1 MNPAPARAARPSLA
15 APIEAPEFTDLM
27 VPLGPFESAPLIA
40 VAVSGGADSMALT
53 LLAERWAGDRDGRIV
68 ALTVDHGLRPGSADE
83 ARKVAGWLS
92 ARGIAHQTLQWQGLK
107 PRSGKQAAAREARYA
122 LMQDWCQRAGCLH
135 LLVAHHRQD
144 QAETTLI
151 RLESGSGPDGL
162 AGMAAIAERS
172 HLRLLRPLLGVDKD
186 RLRATLGVHSQDWI
200 EDPSNRDPAYA
211 RTRLRAAPLPNSID
225 NNASPLGHRRAALE
239 AETASLL
246 ARIAVID
253 GAGFCRFE
261 RKALAA
267 AAPGLARR
275 ALARMLV
282 TISGAVHAPRGER
295 LDRLLGA
302 LTGEEFKAARTLAGC
317 RILPFRGE
325 ILVCREPAA
334 ARARLAI
341 TGTGRYRWDNRFTL
355 LILEHDVN
363 SVSALEIAR
372 LGRDGWAQITAE
384 QPNLRATAIPHPARL
399 SLPAVFAGGRL
410 LAAPHL
416 EFDAAGSAG
425 GPGYL
430 AVAAFAPTIAL
441 AGPVFGV
448 V

>member
-1 MNPAPARAARPSLA
+1 MA
-15 APIEAPEFTDLM
+15 
-27 VPLGPFESAPLIA
+27 PLGSFETAPLIA

-53 LLAERWAGDRDGRIV
+53 LLAERWARDRDGRIV
-68 ALTVDHGLRPGSADE
+68 ALTVDHGLRPGSANE
-83 ARKVAGWLS
+83 ARRVADWLG
-92 ARGIAHQTLQWQGLK
+92 ARGIAHQTLQWHGLK

-122 LMQDWCQRAGCLH
+122 LMQDWCRREGCLH

-162 AGMAAIAERS
+162 AGMAAIAERN
-172 HLRLLRPLLGVDKD
+172 HLRILRPLLGIDKH
-186 RLRATLGVHSQDWI
+186 RLRATLGAHSQGWI

-211 RTRLRAAPLPNSID
+211 RTRLRAATHLRAALPPNSID
-225 NNASPLGHRRAALE
+225 DAAAPLGHRRAALE

-261 RKALAA
+261 RKALAT
-267 AAPGLARR
+267 AAPALARR

-302 LTGEEFKAARTLAGC
+302 LTGVEYKAARTLGGC
-317 RILPFRGE
+317 RIVPFRGE

-355 LILEHDVN
+355 HIPEHDANNVP
-363 SVSALEIAR
+363 ALEIAR
-372 LGRDGWAQITAE
+372 LGRGGWAQITARE
-384 QPNLRATAIPHPARL
+384 PKLRATGIPHPVRL

-416 EFDAAGSAG
+416 EFDAADLAG
-425 GPGYL
+425 AQGCL
-430 AVAAFAPTIAL
+430 AFAAFAPTIPL